1 MKFKDKILQDLT
13 EKSNAIFK
21 GHKQKGKITEKQL
34 KYFTIEHKKATNLGR
49 MSLLSKIHKRLHDVP
64 GRPFISNVEDLQ
76 KKPRNF

>member
-1 MKFKDKILQDLT
+1 MKFKDKILQYLT

-21 GHKQKGKITEKQL
+21 DLKQNVEIFKKQR
-34 KYFTIEHKKATNLGR
+34 KYFTIEHRKATNLGR

-76 KKPRNF
+76 KNPRNF